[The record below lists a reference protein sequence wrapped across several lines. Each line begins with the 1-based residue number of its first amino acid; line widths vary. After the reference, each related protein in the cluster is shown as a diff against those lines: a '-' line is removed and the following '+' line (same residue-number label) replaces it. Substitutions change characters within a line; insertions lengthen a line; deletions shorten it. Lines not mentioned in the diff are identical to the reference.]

1 MEREILI
8 YADLVGAPHLVGR
21 LWTRTG
27 GARES
32 ASFAYDRA
40 WLSQPMRFAL
50 DPALQLAQGRIHAAG
65 NRPLFGAI
73 ADSTPDRWGR
83 MLMRRAGRHLSA
95 STGNAPRTVREIDY
109 LLGVDDA
116 ARLGALR
123 FAPHEGGT
131 FLAQADHGR
140 IPPPVELPMLLAA
153 TNRVLDDAATDEDIQ
168 LLLAP
173 GGALGGARPKA
184 SVRDGNGHLL
194 IAKFPNTSDETDVVR
209 WEEAA
214 LRLARKAGI
223 EVARSRVEVIDGH
236 SILLL
241 ERFDRKSQIRIP
253 YLSAMSILSAAP
265 HEDHSYLELA
275 DALRRYGASPRS
287 DLQALWRRIV
297 FNVLISNTDDHLRN
311 HGFLYVGPQGWTLSP
326 AFDLNPVPLEVKP
339 RILSTAITFD
349 DATASLELA
358 MEVAEYFDVD
368 APQARKIVA
377 EVGGATGQWRS
388 EAAKL
393 GISKAEIERMA
404 SAFDHA
410 DLAAARSIG
419 R

>member
-1 MEREILI
+1 MEQETLI
-8 YADLVGAPHLVGR
+8 YADLVGRPYLVGR
-21 LWTRTG
+21 LWTRTRR
-27 GARES
+27 ARES
-32 ASFAYDRA
+32 ASFEYDRA

-50 DPALQLAQGRIHAAG
+50 DPALQLAQGRSHTEAD
-65 NRPLFGAI
+65 RPLFGAI
-73 ADSTPDRWGR
+73 VDSTPDRWGR
-83 MLMRRAGRHLSA
+83 MLMRREERHRSA
-95 STGNAPRTVREIDY
+95 ITDNTPRTLREIDY
-109 LLGVDDA
+109 LLGVDDE

-123 FAPHEGGT
+123 FAPHEGGP
-131 FLAQADHGR
+131 FLAETIHGR
-140 IPPPVELPMLLAA
+140 IPPLVELPRLLAA
-153 TNRVLDDAATDEDIQ
+153 THHVLDDAETGDDLR

-173 GGALGGARPKA
+173 GSSLGGARPKA

-194 IAKFPNTSDETDVVR
+194 IAKFPHRSDETDFVR
-209 WEEAA
+209 WEGVA

-223 EVARSRVEVIDGH
+223 EVARSRLEVIDGH
-236 SILLL
+236 SVLLL
-241 ERFDRKSQIRIP
+241 KRFDRKSQIRIP
-253 YLSAMSILSAAP
+253 YLSAMSILGAAP

-326 AFDLNPVPLEVKP
+326 AFDMNPVPLEVKP

-377 EVGGATGQWRS
+377 EVGESTGQWRS

>member
-1 MEREILI
+1 MERETLI
-8 YADLVGAPHLVGR
+8 YADLVGTPNPVGC
-21 LWTRTG
+21 LWTRIR

-32 ASFAYDRA
+32 ASFEYDRA

-50 DPALQLAQGRIHAAG
+50 DPALRLAQGRFHTASD
-65 NRPLFGAI
+65 RPLFGAI

-83 MLMRRAGRHLSA
+83 MLMRRAERHLSA
-95 STGNAPRTVREIDY
+95 STGKTPRTLREIDY
-109 LLGVDDA
+109 LLGVDDE

-123 FAPHEGGT
+123 FAPHEGGP
-131 FLAQADHGR
+131 FLAERILGR
-140 IPPPVELPMLLAA
+140 IPPLAELPRLLAA
-153 TNRVLDDAATDEDIQ
+153 TNRVLDDAATGED
-168 LLLAP
+168 LLRLLAP

-194 IAKFPNTSDETDVVR
+194 IAKFPHRSDETDVVR
-209 WEEAA
+209 WEEVA

-223 EVARSRVEVIDGH
+223 EVARSRVEVTGGH
-236 SILLL
+236 SVLLL
-241 ERFDRKSQIRIP
+241 KRFDRKSQIRIP
-253 YLSAMSILSAAP
+253 YLSAMSILGAAP

-275 DALRRYGASPRS
+275 DALRRYGSSPRS

-297 FNVLISNTDDHLRN
+297 FSVLISNTDDHLRN

-326 AFDLNPVPLEVKP
+326 AFDMNPVPLEVKP

-349 DATASLELA
+349 DATASLELV
-358 MEVAEYFDVD
+358 MEVAEYFEVD
-368 APQARKIVA
+368 AAQARKIVA
-377 EVGGATGQWRS
+377 EVGESTGQWRS
-388 EAAKL
+388 EAVEL